1 MIKQSAGILVYRK
14 RHDTVDVLFVHPGGP
29 YWAKHDKGVWSIPKG
44 EHEPDEDMFAAAKR
58 EYQEEIGSP
67 APDGDY
73 LELGDTKLK
82 SGKVITAWAV
92 EGNVDPNTI
101 KSNAISIEWPPK
113 SGQMQEFPEVDRAEW
128 FPIEIAIIKVHPAQA
143 VFIERLAALLKIEIP
158 NPPEQQSLL

>member
-14 RHDTVDVLFVHPGGP
+14 RHDTVEVLLVHPGGP

-44 EHEPDEDMFAAAKR
+44 EHEADEDMFAAAKR

-67 APDGDY
+67 APEGDY
-73 LELGDTKLK
+73 MELGETKLK

-101 KSNAISIEWPPK
+101 KSNTISIEWPPK
-113 SGQMQEFPEVDRAEW
+113 SGEKQDFPEVDRAEW
-128 FPIEIAIIKVHPAQA
+128 LSLETAVIKIHPAQ
-143 VFIERLAALLKIEIP
+143 VVYIERLADLLNTKLTKSP
-158 NPPEQQSLL
+158 KQQSLL